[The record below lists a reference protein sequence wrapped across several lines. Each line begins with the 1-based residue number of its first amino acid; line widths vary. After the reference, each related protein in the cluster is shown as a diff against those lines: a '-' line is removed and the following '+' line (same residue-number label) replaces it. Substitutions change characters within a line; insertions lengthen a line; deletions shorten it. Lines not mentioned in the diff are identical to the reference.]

1 MNSTNQELPTGYVFI
16 PIPET
21 SIEKG
26 PAWEY
31 AAAIQITT
39 ASISFIA
46 SAAMVISI
54 ARNRENLQQ
63 SPYIRLIFSLGL
75 ADLIQSLLFIIG
87 PFTPPSSFVPA
98 HWAIGNQTSC
108 QISGAFMTLGSVLS
122 VLNYSVLS
130 FYYLCKLKR
139 KFSDQQYSI
148 RFEKKI
154 YIVIYL
160 FSIASVIA
168 AGSLNIIGPER
179 SGFTCVAG
187 TVMKTICRSE
197 PDQACAWDIA
207 VVDHAKVFLLMMN
220 GLLCFLFLSIII
232 SMGLLCWHVIL
243 QDRIYRKLSARSSAI
258 PDSLRDNRRRV
269 IAEQLRAMFLR
280 QTLEQGF
287 LYCSSVILC
296 YAPTF
301 VYIVMVAKNKWAY
314 PSVLHQIMVSLLQP
328 LSGLLNIL
336 IYTRLD
342 IFAFRQRNPE
352 YSRVRAFIE
361 VLKSGGKIVNDGNGE
376 SGTQSKQELS
386 MMSVPFGVIQPEVL
400 DSVGCENLGSYQDL
414 SSRDARF
421 IRKSEWSYIKASNSN
436 IIFFSEEEVFDDEF
450 LNRDTDLDFPFSLS
464 QQEEE
469 ESPSIDVGGLE
480 MNVLDEK
487 SESSDRKSEAS
498 SLIHNM

>member
-1 MNSTNQELPTGYVFI
+1 MNSTNQELEFNLKSGYVFI
-16 PIPET
+16 PIPDS

-26 PAWEY
+26 QAWEY

-46 SAAMVISI
+46 SAAMIISI

-63 SPYIRLIFSLGL
+63 SPYIRLIFSLGI

-108 QISGAFMTLGSVLS
+108 RISGAFMTLGSVLS

-130 FYYLCKLKR
+130 FYYLCKLKK

-160 FSIASVIA
+160 FSIACVIA

-197 PDQACAWDIA
+197 PEQACAWDIA

-258 PDSLRDNRRRV
+258 PDSLRDDRRRV

-301 VYIVMVAKNKWAY
+301 VYIIMVAKNKWAY

-328 LSGLLNIL
+328 LSGLLNII

-361 VLKSGGKIVNDGNGE
+361 VLKSGGKIGNDGNGE
-376 SGTQSKQELS
+376 SGTPSKELS

-421 IRKSEWSYIKASNSN
+421 VKKSEWSYIKASNSN
-436 IIFFSEEEVFDDEF
+436 IIFFSEDQVFDDEF
-450 LNRDTDLDFPFSLS
+450 LNRDTTLDFPISLS
-464 QQEEE
+464 QQQQEEE
-469 ESPSIDVGGLE
+469 ESPSIDMGGLE
-480 MNVLDEK
+480 MNVLDVK
-487 SESSDRKSEAS
+487 SESIDR
-498 SLIHNM
+498 